1 MAKSDRP
8 TMKII
13 TPETAENLVFMMSE
27 VTKNGTGKR
36 AKFSN
41 WELAGK
47 TGTSQSARDAWFIG
61 FSKHYVA
68 GVWMGYDDNTPLQ
81 GVTGGGLPAD
91 IWRTA
96 MAEIHSNLV
105 PAPLLSK
112 RQNWGST
119 KSIGQAVGETS
130 SLGAILGKF
139 FDNFF
144 KSD

>member
-61 FSKHYVA
+61 FSSHYVA

-96 MAEIHSNLV
+96 MPEIHSNLV
-105 PAPLLSK
+105 PAPLL
-112 RQNWGST
+112 
-119 KSIGQAVGETS
+119 
-130 SLGAILGKF
+130 
-139 FDNFF
+139 
-144 KSD
+144 